1 VGRGGAAAAH
11 AAHPAGGLS
20 LGIAL
25 RRRVAIVGA
34 DSPVGEALLQALQ
47 DRARPPEVIVP
58 VSLGE
63 AEGCVT
69 WLGEDLPCQMPD
81 GVDWSAVDAV
91 VIASQ
96 AAAAAR
102 LAERLPRPRCPV
114 VAVSGLVPETPDL
127 PLITVDDAVSAAL
140 LRVLQPLLAGQPP
153 MWLSGFIGLPVAA
166 HGQEG
171 IEELSRQ
178 SRALFALEAV
188 EAESFPV
195 QIAYNLL
202 PQIGDI
208 DPVGNSAFESR
219 LVARLRQAF
228 GIATL
233 LQFTAAWLPTFHG
246 AVVDLHGSCASAL
259 DLEKVKV
266 RIQRVPGLLLM
277 DAGYP
282 GAVPT
287 PATDAV
293 DSTDVAL
300 GRLRLSPQD
309 SRCFSL
315 WLTFDY
321 SRLQA
326 YQLCEG
332 LEKTIESGLD

>member
-1 VGRGGAAAAH
+1 M
-11 AAHPAGGLS
+11 
-20 LGIAL
+20 
-25 RRRVAIVGA
+25 
-34 DSPVGEALLQALQ
+34 
-47 DRARPPEVIVP
+47 P

-69 WLGEDLPCQMPD
+69 WQGEDLPCLTAD
-81 GVDWSAVDAV
+81 RVDWSAVDAV
-91 VIASQ
+91 VIATQ
-96 AAAAAR
+96 AAAANR
-102 LAERLPRPRCPV
+102 LLSQFRSRPLHV
-114 VAVSGLVPETPDL
+114 VAVSGLLQEATETQ
-127 PLITVDDAVSAAL
+127 LIAVDDAATAAL
-140 LRVLQPLLAGQPP
+140 RRVLRPLLAGWPLL
-153 MWLSGFIGLPVAA
+153 WLTGFVGLPVAA

-202 PQIGDI
+202 PQVGDI
-208 DPVGNSAFESR
+208 GPGGGSAYESR
-219 LVARLRQAF
+219 LVGRLQQVF
-228 GIATL
+228 GSTVI

-246 AVVDLHGSCASAL
+246 AVVDLHGCCASEL
-259 DLEKVKV
+259 DLAEAKA
-266 RIQRVPGLLLM
+266 RIQRVPGILLM
-277 DAGYP
+277 DADYP
-282 GAVPT
+282 GGAPT

-309 SRCFSL
+309 GRCFSL

-326 YQLCEG
+326 QQLCEG
-332 LEKTIESGLD
+332 LEKTIESGPN

>member
-1 VGRGGAAAAH
+1 M
-11 AAHPAGGLS
+11 
-20 LGIAL
+20 
-25 RRRVAIVGA
+25 
-34 DSPVGEALLQALQ
+34 QALQ
-47 DRARPPEVIVP
+47 ELARPPEVIVP

-63 AEGCVT
+63 AAGCVS
-69 WLGEDLPCQMPD
+69 WQGQDLPCASPQA
-81 GVDWSAVDAV
+81 VDWSAVDV
-91 VIASQ
+91 VVVATQATAAS
-96 AAAAAR
+96 R
-102 LAERLPRPRCPV
+102 MLGDLPERGLPV
-114 VAVSGLVPETPDL
+114 VAVYGQLPETRGR
-127 PLITVDDAVSAAL
+127 PLITVDDAVIAAL
-140 LRVLQPLLAGQPP
+140 LRVLEPLLAGRAPTR
-153 MWLSGFIGLPVAA
+153 LSGFIGLPVAA

-202 PQIGDI
+202 PQVGDI
-208 DPVGNSAFESR
+208 DPAGSSAYEDR
-219 LVARLRQAF
+219 LLRRLGQVY
-228 GIATL
+228 GATTT

-246 AVVDLHGSCASAL
+246 AVIDLHGCSPLPL
-259 DLEKVKV
+259 DLTAARS
-266 RIQRVPGLLLM
+266 RIQRVPGILLM

-282 GAVPT
+282 GGAPT

-300 GRLRLSPQD
+300 GRLRSSPQEH
-309 SRCFSL
+309 RCFSL

-326 YQLCEG
+326 QQLCRG
-332 LEKTIESGLD
+332 LEKTIESGLN

>member
-1 VGRGGAAAAH
+1 M
-11 AAHPAGGLS
+11 
-20 LGIAL
+20 

-47 DRARPPEVIVP
+47 DLARPPEAIVP

-69 WLGEDLPCQMPD
+69 WLGEDLPCQTPD
-81 GVDWSAVDAV
+81 RVDWSAVDAV
-91 VIASQ
+91 VVATQ

-102 LAERLPRPRCPV
+102 LVERLRTPPRPV
-114 VAVSGLVPETPDL
+114 VAVSGLMPETPDM
-127 PLITVDDAVSAAL
+127 PLIVVDDAATAAL

-153 MWLSGFIGLPVAA
+153 MWLAGFIGLPVAA

-171 IEELSRQ
+171 IEELARQ
-178 SRALFALEAV
+178 SRALFALEAA

-202 PQIGDI
+202 PQVGDI
-208 DPVGNSAFESR
+208 GPGGSSAFETR
-219 LVARLRQAF
+219 LIARLRQAL
-228 GIATL
+228 GTAAP

-246 AVVDLHGSCASAL
+246 AVVDLHGCCASVL
-259 DLEKVKV
+259 DLAAAKA
-266 RIQRVPGLLLM
+266 RIRHVPGILSM
-277 DAGYP
+277 DADYP
-282 GAVPT
+282 GGAPT

-309 SRCFSL
+309 GHCFSL
-315 WLTFDY
+315 WLTFDF

-326 YQLCEG
+326 QQLCEG
-332 LEKTIESGLD
+332 LEKMIESGPD

>member
-1 VGRGGAAAAH
+1 MH
-11 AAHPAGGLS
+11 
-20 LGIAL
+20 
-25 RRRVAIVGA
+25 RRVAIVAA
-34 DSPVGEALLQALQ
+34 DSPIGEALLQALQ
-47 DRARPPEVIVP
+47 AMARPPGAIVP

-63 AEGCVT
+63 AEGCVA
-69 WLGEDLPCQMPD
+69 WQGEDLPCHTPD
-81 GVDWSAVDAV
+81 RVDWSAVDAL
-91 VIASQ
+91 VIATQ

-102 LAERLPRPRCPV
+102 LVEGLPTPRCPV
-114 VAVSGLVPETPDL
+114 VAVSGLMPETPGM
-127 PLITVDDAVSAAL
+127 PLIAVDDAASAAL

-153 MWLSGFIGLPVAA
+153 VWLSGFIGLPVAA
-166 HGQEG
+166 HSQEG

-178 SRALFALEAV
+178 SRALFALETV

-195 QIAYNLL
+195 QIAFNLL
-202 PQIGDI
+202 PQVGDI
-208 DPVGNSAFESR
+208 GPGGNSAYESR
-219 LVARLRQAF
+219 LLARLRQAF
-228 GIATL
+228 GSAAQ

-246 AVVDLHGSCASAL
+246 AVVDLHGCCASTL
-259 DLEKVKV
+259 DLAEVKA
-266 RIQRVPGLLLM
+266 RIQRVPGILLL
-277 DAGYP
+277 DAAYR
-282 GAVPT
+282 GAAPT

-309 SRCFSL
+309 GRCFSL

-326 YQLCEG
+326 HQLCEG

>member
-1 VGRGGAAAAH
+1 M
-11 AAHPAGGLS
+11 
-20 LGIAL
+20 

-47 DRARPPEVIVP
+47 EMARPPEAIVP

-69 WLGEDLPCQMPD
+69 WLGEDLPCQTPD
-81 GVDWSAVDAV
+81 RVDWSAVDAV
-91 VIASQ
+91 VVATQ

-102 LAERLPRPRCPV
+102 LVEGLPTPHGPV
-114 VAVSGLVPETPDL
+114 VAVAGLLPQTPGV
-127 PLITVDDAVSAAL
+127 PLIAVDDAATAAL
-140 LRVLQPLLAGQPP
+140 LRVLQPLLAGEPP
-153 MWLSGFIGLPVAA
+153 MWLTGFIGLPVAA
-166 HGQEG
+166 LGQEG

-178 SRALFALEAV
+178 SRALFALEAA

-202 PQIGDI
+202 PQVGDI
-208 DPVGNSAFESR
+208 GPGGSSAFESR
-219 LVARLRQAF
+219 LIARLRQAF
-228 GIATL
+228 GSATP

-246 AVVDLHGSCASAL
+246 AVVDLHGCGASVL
-259 DLEKVKV
+259 DLAEVKA
-266 RIQRVPGLLLM
+266 RIQRVPGILLM
-277 DAGYP
+277 DADYP
-282 GAVPT
+282 GGAPT

-309 SRCFSL
+309 GRCFSL

-326 YQLCEG
+326 HQLCEG
-332 LEKTIESGLD
+332 LEKTIESGLN